1 MNDDLPKRA
10 KLDLLTQLTLQ
21 RLLKLSER
29 IERNMITA
37 DDREFL
43 RQIGISLP
51 LPVGDFYE

>member
-51 LPVGDFYE
+51 LPVGDSYE